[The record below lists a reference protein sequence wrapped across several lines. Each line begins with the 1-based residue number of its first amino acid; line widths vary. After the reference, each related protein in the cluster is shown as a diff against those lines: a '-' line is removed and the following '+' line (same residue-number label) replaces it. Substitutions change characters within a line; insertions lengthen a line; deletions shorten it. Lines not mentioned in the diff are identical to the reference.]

1 LLCSWREQTYAEK
14 VAKALAEWETL
25 WSRFHKL
32 MSVQAEVSG
41 MMKIPGGRKLRG
53 LPELRVAEAA
63 S

>member
-1 LLCSWREQTYAEK
+1 MYAEK
-14 VAKALAEWETL
+14 VAKALVEWERL

-41 MMKIPGGRKLRG
+41 MTKIPGGRKARG

-63 S
+63 SSFCQVT